1 MTGGCHV
8 VTGASSGIGL
18 CVARRLLARGESVVV
33 VARRADRLQA
43 LYGAEPNARVVAVDL
58 EEPEACEAVAQAVKA
73 AFGPVRGFV
82 HCAGFA
88 APAPL
93 SLVDDAVARRLY
105 AVHALFPMRF
115 MGWLGKAPNHVPG
128 ASCVLVS
135 SLACHEGEKGNAA
148 YAAAKGALEGM
159 LKGVAAEL
167 ADRGVRVNAVA
178 PGVVETEMAKSA
190 WMDRVA
196 PEELAARR
204 ARYPFGFGHPEQVAD
219 VVDFF
224 LGAQSSWVTGQCL
237 VADGGKSLT

>member
-1 MTGGCHV
+1 MSDGCHV
-8 VTGASSGIGL
+8 VTGASSGIGEA
-18 CVARRLLARGESVVV
+18 VAKRLLARGERVVA

-43 LYGAEPNARVVAVDL
+43 LYGAEPNARVVVADL
-58 EEPEACEAVAQAVKA
+58 SGPDACETVAKAVKD

-93 SLVDDAVARRLY
+93 SLVDDATARALY

-128 ASCVLVS
+128 ASCVLIS
-135 SLACHEGEKGNAA
+135 SRACHEGEKGNAA

-178 PGVVETEMAKSA
+178 PGVVETGMAKAS
-190 WMDRVA
+190 WMDRVS

-204 ARYPFGFGHPEQVAD
+204 ARYPFGFGTPEQVAD

-224 LGAQSSWVTGQCL
+224 LSPASAWVTGQCL
-237 VADGGKSLT
+237 LVDGGASLT

>member
-1 MTGGCHV
+1 MSDGCYV
-8 VTGASSGIGL
+8 VTGASSGIGACIAQRL
-18 CVARRLLARGESVVV
+18 LTRGERVVAVARRGEV
-33 VARRADRLQA
+33 LQS
-43 LYGAEPNARVVAVDL
+43 LYGSEPNAR
-58 EEPEACEAVAQAVKA
+58 AVAADLSGPSAAETVARAVKD
-73 AFGPVRGFV
+73 AFGAVRGFV
-82 HCAGFA
+82 HAAGFA

-93 SLVDDAVARRLY
+93 SLVDDGTARGLY

-178 PGVVETEMAKSA
+178 PGVVETEMARTS
-190 WMDRVA
+190 WMDRVS

-204 ARYPFGFGHPEQVAD
+204 SRYPFGFGTPGQVAD

-224 LGAQSSWVTGQCL
+224 LGPQSSWITGQCL

>member
-1 MTGGCHV
+1 MNDGCYV

-18 CVARRLLARGESVVV
+18 CVARRLLARGERVVV
-33 VARRADRLQA
+33 VARRGHA
-43 LYGAEPNARVVAVDL
+43 L
-58 EEPEACEAVAQAVKA
+58 EERFGDELRARIVPADLSLPESVETVAQATKA
-73 AFGPVRGFV
+73 SFGAVRGFV

-93 SLVDDAVARRLY
+93 SLVDGATAQRLY

-115 MGWLGKAPNHVPG
+115 MGWLAKAPNHVSG
-128 ASCVLVS
+128 ASCVLIS

-148 YAAAKGALEGM
+148 YAAAKGSVEGM

-178 PGVVETEMAKSA
+178 PGIVETEMAKSS
-190 WMDRVA
+190 WMDRVS
-196 PEELAARR
+196 PEERAARR
-204 ARYPFGFGHPEQVAD
+204 ARYPFGFGQPEQVAD

-224 LGAQSSWVTGQCL
+224 LSSASAWVTGQCL
-237 VADGGKSLT
+237 VADGGGSLT